1 MVCDLARSCSPDL
14 DVSIGRCYC
23 ATALASLTEI
33 ERRHLDAGPCAKR
46 MRFSNVPNTPANQLR
61 RLRQGKGVAHRITFY
76 VISYVKEGTYL
87 LSCRSSQNR
96 RTPPMTTRAQEYR
109 YLAERVRHRAQT
121 DARFAA
127 EWEQLARCYL
137 LLAGEAEGEE
147 QVDIF
152 DDPIL
157 PKPH

>member
-1 MVCDLARSCSPDL
+1 
-14 DVSIGRCYC
+14 
-23 ATALASLTEI
+23 
-33 ERRHLDAGPCAKR
+33 
-46 MRFSNVPNTPANQLR
+46 
-61 RLRQGKGVAHRITFY
+61 
-76 VISYVKEGTYL
+76 
-87 LSCRSSQNR
+87 
-96 RTPPMTTRAQEYR
+96 MTTRAQEYR

-137 LLAGEAEGEE
+137 LLAGEAEREE
-147 QVDIF
+147 QVDIS